1 MCKKSCISTKLR
13 ATEENMKI
21 QCENRWKTSEA
32 LDYRK
37 IVLAEMYYL
46 ILEAIS
52 VK

>member
-1 MCKKSCISTKLR
+1 MQKSCVSTKLR
-13 ATEENMKI
+13 ATEENIKI
-21 QCENRWKTSEA
+21 QCENRWKTWEE

-46 ILEAIS
+46 ILGAVS